1 MRGIDGYHGNQL
13 FCVRPMVMLIVV
25 IKLMMTLITMVMI
38 IKYDNFG

>member
-1 MRGIDGYHGNQL
+1 MRGFDGYHGDQL
-13 FCVRPMVMLIVV
+13 FCVRAIMMLIVV